1 MERRVDYETKDKNMS
16 DYWSMKIY
24 VQRSFTIDVPDKDTL
39 FKIIDVLW
47 EWYEELR
54 LRKLERIDYVQQYEK
69 HKSKTWKWKWSTFT
83 IDEDDRT
90 NYVLCNS

>member
-1 MERRVDYETKDKNMS
+1 MERRIDYETLDKGWWDCN
-16 DYWSMKIY
+16 IY
-24 VQRSFTIDVPDKDTL
+24 VWRTFTIDVPDKDTL

-54 LRKLERIDYVQQYEK
+54 LRKLERIDYEQYGIP
-69 HKSKTWKWKWSTFT
+69 KSKTGKWKWSTFT

-90 NYVLCNS
+90 NYVLCNR